1 MKEKKMR
8 TTIESASQEKG
19 GKYLPPKRER
29 LLSDLELA
37 TLEGTLTQHEKEQ
50 PSSSRSVNAIRFLL
64 YTGCR
69 IPELLNLQ
77 WADVHLKKGYVDL
90 QDAKGGARVI
100 PLNDKAKGIL
110 TSLQQQ
116 EGNPHVFCG
125 ILPGKPLVN
134 INGTWRKVRAL
145 AGIPDVRL
153 YDLRYSF
160 ASFAVKKGIDL
171 YTICEL
177 IGDKDKEMPV
187 RLVPIKLEHLKEA
200 TNKVGQVFG

>member
-1 MKEKKMR
+1 MR

-50 PSSSRSVNAIRFLL
+50 PSSSYSVNAIRFLL

-69 IPELLNLQ
+69 IPELLNMQ
-77 WADVHLKKGYVDL
+77 WADVHLEKGYVDL

-125 ILPGKPLVN
+125 NLPGKPLVN
-134 INGTWRKVRAL
+134 INGTWHKVRAL

-153 YDLRYSF
+153 HDLRYSF

>member
-1 MKEKKMR
+1 MKEKKMHIH
-8 TTIESASQEKG
+8 TESAFKEKDR
-19 GKYLPPKRER
+19 KSRPLRRER
-29 LLSDLELA
+29 LLNDLELA
-37 TLEGTLTQHEKEQ
+37 ALERALTQHEKEQ
-50 PSSSRSVNAIRFLL
+50 PSSFCAVNAIRFLL

-77 WADVHLKKGYVDL
+77 WADVHLEKGYVDL
-90 QDAKGGARVI
+90 QDAKGRARVI

-125 ILPGKPLVN
+125 ILPEKPVN
-134 INGTWRKVRAL
+134 INETWRKVRAL

-160 ASFAVKKGIDL
+160 ANLALKKGVDL
-171 YTICEL
+171 YTVSEL
-177 IGDKDKEMPV
+177 IGDKDREMPV
-187 RLVPIKLEHLKEA
+187 RLAPIKLDHLKEA
-200 TNKVGQVFG
+200 TNKVAQVFG